1 MTTLQNKTQKLSSDL
16 VGKYIIKFTKVCKIT
31 EVSTRGEAI
40 IIRAFS
46 VKDNI
51 QFQDIELDITKNIY
65 HDYLCN
71 YLYYDGTTESIK
83 Y

>member
-1 MTTLQNKTQKLSSDL
+1 MSNTTTNTQNLSSDL

-31 EVSTRGEAI
+31 EVSNRGEAI
-40 IIRAFS
+40 IIRAYS
-46 VKDNI
+46 VNDNT
-51 QFQDIELDITKNIY
+51 QFHDIELDITKNIY

-71 YLYYDGTTESIK
+71 FLHYDGTTEKIK